1 MKWEVEFLFLQVLIP
16 LLSLALVAVAFI
28 LSMDNQAE
36 RRGRRKRNPEEKL
49 DKAASRLQTIIYD
62 AYEKYQ

>member
-1 MKWEVEFLFLQVLIP
+1 MLIP